1 MTTPL
6 HNNSDPAAATT
17 GEPNRPPAR
26 SRRTID
32 PARLLPFLAGLLLL
46 GIAGAVLWNGAK
58 PTPAQTELPVNT
70 LVEFGDF
77 NCPYCAFFAVQTL
90 PRLRRD
96 YIDNGRMAYQYRH
109 YPFLS
114 EGSRQAA
121 IAAECAREQEAF
133 AAFHDRI
140 YRELATAA
148 LGAGDLPDPEDIPRF
163 QRIGAAA
170 VEFPRIYRDC
180 LRSARAAG
188 IVETDLELGRRLGV
202 PGTPTLFLNGI
213 MLEHR
218 LVSDYPRLTAELDRL
233 LALGPQLARPTEEAA
248 AAP

>member
-1 MTTPL
+1 MTAPL
-6 HNNSDPAAATT
+6 QYNSVPAAA
-17 GEPNRPPAR
+17 GKPNRPPAR
-26 SRRTID
+26 NRRTIK

-46 GIAGAVLWNGAK
+46 GITGVVLWNGAR
-58 PTPAQTELPVNT
+58 PTPAQAELPVNT

-90 PRLRRD
+90 PRLHRD

-121 IAAECAREQEAF
+121 IAAECAREQDAF
-133 AAFHDRI
+133 TAFHDRI
-140 YRELATAA
+140 YLELATAT
-148 LGAGDLPDPEDIPRF
+148 LGNGDPPDPEDLSRV
-163 QRIGAAA
+163 REIGAAA
-170 VEFPRIYRDC
+170 VEYPGLYREC

-213 MLEHR
+213 MLDHR
-218 LVSDYPRLTAELDRL
+218 LVGDYARLTAELDRL
-233 LALGPQLARPTEEAA
+233 LALGPQLARPTGDTA